1 MKSIQTCDDL
11 VPKWHYSMDTEA
23 CEEYLGCEG
32 VKGNNF
38 DSEEEC
44 KQKCVGPAVDCSP
57 VMCMM
62 YCPYGFKADEKGC
75 AVCKC
80 YNPCEVNTN

>member
-1 MKSIQTCDDL
+1 
-11 VPKWHYSMDTEA
+11 MDTEA

-57 VMCMM
+57 FMCMM

-75 AVCKC
+75 AICKC
-80 YNPCEVNTN
+80 YQPCEVNFLKMSTKYFIIVTTEISVT